1 MKLHVMGI
9 ITVIALLLAAGC
21 TADKQETSTEVE
33 IQTLTVMTHDSFDV
47 SADLVAQFEREHQ
60 AKIEFLQSGD
70 AGQVLNTAVLQKANP
85 LADVLYGVDNSFL
98 GRALAEGIFQPY
110 VSGETAAIREEIRE
124 YYRDERVTPIDY
136 GDVCLNY
143 DKAVVSSESLPSLES
158 LGDPAHKDQL
168 VVMNPATSSPGL
180 SFLLLTVGYFGE
192 DGYLAYWQSLKDNGV
207 KITSGWEDAYW
218 GEFSAASE
226 GERPIVVSYATSPA
240 AEVYFSEG
248 ALTEPPTAVPAIP
261 GGCFRQIEYA
271 GVLTGTDQAELAG
284 EFIDFMLSQEYQED
298 IPLKM
303 WVYPV
308 RADAEL
314 PEVFVHAPQTVALT
328 TLRPEE
334 IAAGR
339 DAWIDAWTDLMMR

>member
-1 MKLHVMGI
+1 MMKLHVMGI

-248 ALTEPPTAVPAIP
+248 AL
-261 GGCFRQIEYA
+261 
-271 GVLTGTDQAELAG
+271 
-284 EFIDFMLSQEYQED
+284 
-298 IPLKM
+298 
-303 WVYPV
+303 
-308 RADAEL
+308 
-314 PEVFVHAPQTVALT
+314 
-328 TLRPEE
+328 
-334 IAAGR
+334 
-339 DAWIDAWTDLMMR
+339 